1 MSRAPPD
8 NDQPSDEENQ
18 ISRQRNFTPDAEMG
32 LVGGIIGVLIAV
44 LTFPL
49 LPFYLLFRV
58 VDSLVGDDETNQP
71 D

>member
-1 MSRAPPD
+1 MARAPPD
-8 NDQPSDEENQ
+8 NDQPSDEDNQ
-18 ISRQRNFTPDAEMG
+18 ISRQRNFTSDAEMG
-32 LVGGIIGVLIAV
+32 LIGSIIGLGIAV

-58 VDSLVGDDETNQP
+58 VDALVGDDETNRP

>member
-8 NDQPSDEENQ
+8 SDQPSDENDQ

-32 LVGGIIGVLIAV
+32 LIGGIIGAFIAV

-58 VDSLVGDDETNQP
+58 VDSLLGGDETNRP